1 MKLEMKK
8 YISTLTVGILLMAF
22 GSCSK
27 DTEGLTGVTYYPVIE
42 LDGPINDLI
51 EAGVPYV
58 EPGYSAKLDGE
69 DYTSHV
75 EIFTDMDFNDPQPG
89 YYPIIYSAVNA
100 DGFSRTV
107 ARYVIV
113 AENDDPMSGFY
124 TTNTDSYRD
133 YGGIIYYGGFPVAVY
148 SNGDNTYHVSDLLGG
163 WYEYRAGYGSDYAL
177 EGDIDI
183 DANGNI
189 TLIDS
194 YVYGFDMTADDLSAG
209 KFDKDAGTIKYLIT
223 FADMPF
229 NITLDKN

>member
-1 MKLEMKK
+1 MKK
-8 YISTLTVGILLMAF
+8 YISTIAVGILLMTL

-75 EIFTDMDFNDPQPG
+75 EIFTDLDFDDPQPG
-89 YYPIIYSAVNA
+89 YYSIVYSAVNA
-100 DGFSRTV
+100 DGFSRSAV
-107 ARYVIV
+107 RYVLV
-113 AENDDPMSGFY
+113 SEKDDPVSGY
-124 TTNTDSYRD
+124 YSTNTDSYRD
-133 YGGIIYYGGFPVAVY
+133 YGGYIYYGGFPVVVY
-148 SNGDNTYHVSDLLGG
+148 SNNDDTYHVSDLLGG

-177 EGDIDI
+177 EGNISVDD
-183 DANGNI
+183 DGNI
-189 TLIDS
+189 SLLDS
-194 YVYGFDMTADDLSAG
+194 YVYGFDMTADELTNG
-209 KFDKDAGTIKYLIT
+209 KFDEEAGTIKYIIT

-229 NITLDKN
+229 NVTLDKD